1 MHIAEVVTIAKS
13 LPLLRLNTYKSL
25 ILSYSADYRRIFQEK
40 SVSLSRPFRR
50 TDIYL
55 LEHEK
60 CLSLFSLMNLVNF
73 SSREQ
78 AEALALCIRVQCG
91 IVACFYAH
99 GLPEPI
105 N

>member
-1 MHIAEVVTIAKS
+1 MAQFKTQKFTFFAPRTV
-13 LPLLRLNTYKSL
+13 
-25 ILSYSADYRRIFQEK
+25 IFQEK
-40 SVSLSRPFRR
+40 SVSLSSPFRR

>member
-1 MHIAEVVTIAKS
+1 
-13 LPLLRLNTYKSL
+13 
-25 ILSYSADYRRIFQEK
+25 
-40 SVSLSRPFRR
+40 
-50 TDIYL
+50 
-55 LEHEK
+55 
-60 CLSLFSLMNLVNF
+60 MNLVNF

-105 N
+105 NEKQSHDTHTSLVFVFFGVSGRINIVL